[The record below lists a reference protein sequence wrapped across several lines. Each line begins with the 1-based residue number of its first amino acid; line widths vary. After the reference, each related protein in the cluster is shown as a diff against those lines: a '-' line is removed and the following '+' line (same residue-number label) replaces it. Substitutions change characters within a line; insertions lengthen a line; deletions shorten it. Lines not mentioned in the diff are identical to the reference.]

1 MRDLTV
7 VPLIACLLAGA
18 RTEALAAPA
27 APPDVAAYLRD
38 VAGFAPDRL
47 AALDAGEAIVKTAS
61 DKKGEVSVVGA
72 VRIRTTKE
80 HVKLYFD
87 EYIKYE
93 DGEVVLRVGRFGD
106 PPALADVARLELEKD
121 EVEMLRSCKPRD
133 CAVQVG
139 AGVAELQAAVDW
151 RAPDHGEQVNAF
163 VRRRL
168 VDYVKAYRERG
179 DAALVTYE
187 DGPEPVSLA
196 GNGRLLAQSPYL
208 RDYAPQLR
216 RYLEE
221 YPRATLPGGSD
232 SIQWSKVDQ
241 GLKPVVA
248 LTHVVLYQDPA
259 KPDRLSVALKQIY
272 ASHFYEGAFSLATVV
287 DAGPRRTSGLLR
299 RVREP
304 HAYGRPPGYA
314 RGHEAQ
320 AHRRRNPEGGGA
332 HPPADAGGTRKGRG
346 CPVGGSK
353 GVSS

>member
-1 MRDLTV
+1 MRS
-7 VPLIACLLAGA
+7 A
-18 RTEALAAPA
+18 
-27 APPDVAAYLRD
+27 
-38 VAGFAPDRL
+38 
-47 AALDAGEAIVKTAS
+47 
-61 DKKGEVSVVGA
+61 
-72 VRIRTTKE
+72 
-80 HVKLYFD
+80 
-87 EYIKYE
+87 
-93 DGEVVLRVGRFGD
+93 
-106 PPALADVARLELEKD
+106 
-121 EVEMLRSCKPRD
+121 SCKPRD
-133 CAVQVG
+133 CDVKVG

-151 RAPDHGEQVNAF
+151 RAPDRGEQVNAF

-187 DGPEPVSLA
+187 DGAQPVSLA
-196 GNGRLLAQSPYL
+196 GEWRGLLAQSPYL

-287 DAGPRRTSGLLR
+287 DAPPDGGTPVSYVVFVNRTRTDILR
-299 RVREP
+299 G
-304 HAYGRPPGYA
+304 AF
-314 RGHEAQ
+314 
-320 AHRRRNPEGGGA
+320 GGMKRKLTGGEIQKA
-332 HPPADAGGTRKGRG
+332 VALTLTADAGRAREGRG
-346 CPVGGSK
+346 CSVGGSK